1 MNYISHLNAV
11 FDRFNDDKRLNTTH
25 ISLYMAL
32 FYYWNLN
39 RFPSEFYIN
48 KHEIMQLSKIGSN
61 PTYHRCLTQ
70 MTTWKYFKYLPSHNP
85 YKGSRIKMS
94 IFDTT
99 TKQVKTK
106 FETGSEQVVTSNT
119 NINKQIENIDKL
131 SLPKNENEVLIFFK
145 KKKWSLVEGKKFF
158 NHYKS
163 IGWKLGGKIEIIDWH
178 SKAENWMLRAKE
190 IKDKDDSSY
199 KDYSKNRDYLKTSKI
214 KDYGQPL

>member
-1 MNYISHLNAV
+1 MNYISHLNVV
-11 FDRFNDDKRLNTTH
+11 FDKFNNDKRLNTTH

-70 MTTWKYFKYLPSHNP
+70 MTTWKYFKYMPSHNP

-106 FETGSEQVVTSNT
+106 FETSSEQVVTSNT

-131 SLPKNENEVLIFFK
+131 SLPQNENEVLIFFK
-145 KKKWSLVEGKKFF
+145 KRKWSLVEGKKFF

-163 IGWKLGGKIEIIDWH
+163 IGWKLGGKIEIINWH
-178 SKAENWMLRAKE
+178 SKAENWMLRAEE
-190 IKDKDDSSY
+190 IKDKNTSSN
-199 KDYSKNRDYLKTSKI
+199 KNYSVNRDYLKTSKI

>member
-11 FDRFNDDKRLNTTH
+11 FDKFNNDKRLNTTH
-25 ISLYMAL
+25 VSLYMAL

-61 PTYHRCLTQ
+61 PTYHRCMTQ
-70 MTTWKYFKYLPSHNP
+70 MTSWKYFKYLPSHNP
-85 YKGSRIKMS
+85 YKGSRIRMS

-99 TKQVKTK
+99 TKQVRTK
-106 FETGSEQVVTSNT
+106 FETSSEQVVTP
-119 NINKQIENIDKL
+119 NINSNKQIENIDKL

-178 SKAENWMLRAKE
+178 SKAENWMLRAEE
-190 IKDKDDSSY
+190 IKDKDASSNKNY
-199 KDYSKNRDYLKTSKI
+199 ARNRDYLKTSKI

>member
-1 MNYISHLNAV
+1 MNYISHLNTV
-11 FDRFNDDKRLNTTH
+11 FDRFNNDKRLNTTH

-70 MTTWKYFKYLPSHNP
+70 MTTWKYFKYMPSHNP

-94 IFDTT
+94 VFDTAS
-99 TKQVKTK
+99 KQVKTK
-106 FETGSEQVVTSNT
+106 FETSSEQVVTSNT

-131 SLPKNENEVLIFFK
+131 SLPQNENEVLIFFK

-163 IGWKLGGKIEIIDWH
+163 IGWKLGGKIEIIDWQ
-178 SKAENWMLRAKE
+178 SKAENWMLRAEE
-190 IKDKDDSSY
+190 IKDKDASSN